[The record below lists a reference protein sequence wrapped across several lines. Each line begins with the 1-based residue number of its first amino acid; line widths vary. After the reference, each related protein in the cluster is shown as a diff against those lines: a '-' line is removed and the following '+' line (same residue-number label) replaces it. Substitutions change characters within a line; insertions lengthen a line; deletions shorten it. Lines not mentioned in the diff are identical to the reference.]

1 MAKLSALRTDSAKE
15 TEGVWVEWE
24 HGVSFLVARLNNP
37 GFQAR
42 VRALSAKHTKAIR
55 AGTFPD
61 EEMESISKSAMS
73 HHVLLGW
80 KSIEDDEGGALE
92 YSQEKALEFLTD
104 PDLRDLYQFVLTQA
118 NERDLYRKDVEDDSA
133 GN

>member
-1 MAKLSALRTDSAKE
+1 MAKLSLLRSDAKKE

-24 HGVSFLVARLNNP
+24 HGVSLLIARLNNP

-42 VRALSAKHTKAIR
+42 VRVLTAKHTKEIR
-55 AGTFPD
+55 SGSFPD
-61 EEMESISKSAMS
+61 EEMEGVSKSAMA

-80 KSIEDDEGGALE
+80 KNIEDEDGKPLE
-92 YSQEKALEFLTD
+92 YSNEKALELLNE
-104 PDLRDLYQFVLTQA
+104 PDLRDMYQFVLTQA
-118 NERDLYRKDVEDDSA
+118 NERDLYRREVEEDST

>member
-1 MAKLSALRTDSAKE
+1 MAKLSSLRSDAQKE
-15 TEGVWVEWE
+15 SEGVWVEWE
-24 HGVSFLVARLNNP
+24 AGVSLLIARLNNS

-42 VRALSAKHTKAIR
+42 VRALTAKHTKRIR

-61 EEMESISKSAMS
+61 EEMEEISKSAMA

-80 KSIEDDEGGALE
+80 KNIEDDDGNALE
-92 YSQEKALEFLTD
+92 YSVEKAEELLCE

-118 NERDLYRKDVEDDSA
+118 NERELYRRDVEEDST